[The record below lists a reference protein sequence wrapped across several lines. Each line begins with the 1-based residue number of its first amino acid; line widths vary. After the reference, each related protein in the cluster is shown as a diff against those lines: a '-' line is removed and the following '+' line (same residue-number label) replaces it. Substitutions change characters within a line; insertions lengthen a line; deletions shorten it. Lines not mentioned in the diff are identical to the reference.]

1 MNNPTID
8 SKLNTGNMGILFMCK
23 FNRLNRP
30 VHPGFPAD
38 LVHLTIGYASVF
50 VLLVFK
56 RGEMYVERRDGRVA

>member
-1 MNNPTID
+1 MTAHSNFGGSKID
-8 SKLNTGNMGILFMCK
+8 VRPYAQNL
-23 FNRLNRP
+23 P

-38 LVHLTIGYASVF
+38 LALLTIGYASVF